1 MQTIAP
7 DGPPAEGWE
16 DGRHIGDQGVA
27 RLLAYLPRGNM
38 LDDKAWQ
45 RRHRLLQW
53 VLLLHVPGLALFG
66 LWLGNRPAIVGY
78 ALIAPVV
85 ALVGGYVIKQ
95 RRLASFFVTGG
106 LVFCSAA
113 LVVLTKGTIEAHFH
127 FFIIIGFIALYQDWV
142 PFLWNVTFTVASH
155 GIGTIWLGN
164 LIFATPAGQANPW
177 LWSGIHGVAVL
188 AACVGMVIFWRIT
201 EDEQVE
207 KEALGHQLVTADAEI
222 GRRRFTSEMLVNLAR
237 RNQSML
243 YRQLD
248 IINQL
253 EEKEQDPD
261 ALSDLFTLDHLATRV
276 RRNAENL
283 LVLAGEQPPRTW
295 SAPVPLRDVVRA
307 AIAETEDLDRVVFA
321 VDDAIA
327 VAGQSVADL
336 THLLAELTENAV
348 RFSPP
353 DTVVT
358 VRVRPDRRDEG
369 AYMMTIEDWG
379 VGMPPDD
386 LAAANEL
393 LARPRDVDLAVA
405 QRLGFHVVS
414 RLAAR
419 HAIGVSLST
428 TPGSGVTAIVSL
440 PAELFAETG
449 DRPAPAPAADD
460 VALPRPYVAGHRFRR
475 HDGFATGP
483 VRPVASDRHVGVE
496 SAVGV
501 GRLGTDGAVPRPR
514 HAADGAPVIATS
526 VWSSPRSL
534 SPQGSPPQ
542 HSPQAPSTPQGS
554 PSAAERE
561 RADGGWRGWWN
572 PESVGAADEGPVN
585 GQNATVDGRTALAE
599 ATPSN
604 DATHAAQPA
613 ARLRPVP
620 APRRHSDSA
629 PSGSGRR
636 TPPGAAPSGGG
647 RSLRRR
653 VPQSHLAPE
662 LRRPDAADD
671 PAPVP
676 QYDGAAASALSRYQ
690 ASRKAAQAQVGEAP
704 ETRRGEST

>member
-1 MQTIAP
+1 M
-7 DGPPAEGWE
+7 
-16 DGRHIGDQGVA
+16 A
-27 RLLAYLPRGNM
+27 RLLAYLPRGNL

-66 LWLGNRPAIVGY
+66 LWLGNRPAVVGY
-78 ALIAPVV
+78 VLIAPVV
-85 ALVGGYVIKQ
+85 ALVGGYAIKQ

-106 LVFCSAA
+106 LVFCSAG

-142 PFLWNVTFTVASH
+142 PFLWNVTFTVVSH

-207 KEALGHQLVTADAEI
+207 KEALGRQLVTADAEI

-321 VDDAIA
+321 VNEAIA
-327 VAGQSVADL
+327 VAGHAVADL

-369 AYMMTIEDWG
+369 AYTMTIEDWG

-419 HAIGVSLST
+419 HAVGVSLST

-449 DRPAPAPAADD
+449 DRPAPAPAAED
-460 VALPRPYVAGHRFRR
+460 VVAVPRPYVPGHRFRR
-475 HDGFATGP
+475 PDGFATGP
-483 VRPVASDRHVGVE
+483 VRPVAADRCVGAE
-496 SAVGV
+496 SAAGV
-501 GRLGTDGAVPRPR
+501 GRLSTESALPRPR
-514 HAADGAPVIATS
+514 HAADGAPAIA
-526 VWSSPRSL
+526 SSPQSL
-534 SPQGSPPQ
+534 STQGSPPQ
-542 HSPQAPSTPQGS
+542 YSPQAPSTPQGA
-554 PSAAERE
+554 PRAAEQGWV
-561 RADGGWRGWWN
+561 DGGWRGWWN
-572 PESVGAADEGPVN
+572 PESAGAAEAGPAN
-585 GQNATVDGRTALAE
+585 GQNATVDSRTAVAE

-604 DATHAAQPA
+604 GATHGAQPA

-620 APRRHSDSA
+620 APRQYSDSA

-647 RSLRRR
+647 PSLRRR

-690 ASRKAAQAQVGEAP
+690 ASRKAAQAQVGEYP
-704 ETRRGEST
+704 ENRGGEST

>member
-7 DGPPAEGWE
+7 DGPSAEGWE

-66 LWLGNRPAIVGY
+66 LWLGNRPATVGY

-142 PFLWNVTFTVASH
+142 PFLWNVTFTVVSH
-155 GIGTIWLGN
+155 GIGTIWLGS

>member
-142 PFLWNVTFTVASH
+142 PFLWNVTFTVVSH
-155 GIGTIWLGN
+155 GIGTIWLGS

-514 HAADGAPVIATS
+514 HAADGAPAIATS